1 MFILKGHGL
10 GHLKGFDFFFHRP
23 SCHDCHVITPSSL
36 CDGWLHEWTSV
47 AQLLQSR
54 RPTALISSVPVN
66 PCSAHQNVA
75 NPRYSATSFSLSKT
89 FIKLSSI
96 LSHGGPMMCSK

>member
-1 MFILKGHGL
+1 MFILKGYGL

-47 AQLLQSR
+47 AQLLRSR
-54 RPTALISSVPVN
+54 RPTALISSVPVS
-66 PCSAHQNVA
+66 PVHIKMLPIQDIPQPHFPSAR
-75 NPRYSATSFSLSKT
+75 P
-89 FIKLSSI
+89 SS
-96 LSHGGPMMCSK
+96 SCPQYCPMAVSQWRL